1 MANLK
6 KIVSIILILI
16 IGIGIANYSL
26 AANEYSF
33 DLQYTGT
40 VVKNEEK
47 NANVLLI
54 GQNGTLYSKVRI
66 KVDING
72 PATPKIMATD
82 SNDVEHNIAELGYWG
97 PAEGF
102 AVQGDFTNT
111 TPIRATFP
119 EAGKYTIKLSLINLT
134 DGSVITTKSFEV
146 DVISEEVP
154 PANVISNEIVNN
166 IEELPQ
172 TGTSIFEYIAYFS
185 IIVIIFGVVGM
196 YIYRKR

>member
-82 SNDVEHNIAELGYWG
+82 SNNVEHNIAEIGYWG
-97 PAEGF
+97 PPDGF

>member
-16 IGIGIANYSL
+16 IGLGIANYSL

-54 GQNGTLYSKVRI
+54 GQNGTLYPKVRI

-154 PANVISNEIVNN
+154 PENVISNEIVNN

>member
-82 SNDVEHNIAELGYWG
+82 SNNVEHNIAEIGYWG
-97 PAEGF
+97 PPDGF

-154 PANVISNEIVNN
+154 PANVISNEIANN

-185 IIVIIFGVVGM
+185 IIVIILGVVGM

>member
-82 SNDVEHNIAELGYWG
+82 SNNVEHNIAEIGYWG
-97 PAEGF
+97 PPDGF

-119 EAGKYTIKLSLINLT
+119 EEGKYTITLSLINLT
-134 DGSVITTKSFEV
+134 DNSVITMKSFEV
-146 DVISEEVP
+146 
-154 PANVISNEIVNN
+154 NVISNQQEIIENNIN
-166 IEELPQ
+166 IEELPK
-172 TGTSIFEYIAYFS
+172 TGTSIWEYVVCFAIVGIVFGIA
-185 IIVIIFGVVGM
+185 GM
-196 YIYRKR
+196 YIKLKK

>member
-16 IGIGIANYSL
+16 IGLGIANYSL

-54 GQNGTLYSKVRI
+54 GQNGTLYPKVRI

-72 PATPKIMATD
+72 PATPKVMATD
-82 SNDVEHNIAELGYWG
+82 SNNVEHNIAEIGYWG

-102 AVQGDFTNT
+102 PVQGDFTNT

-154 PANVISNEIVNN
+154 PENVISNEIVNN

-172 TGTSIFEYIAYFS
+172 TGTSIFEYAVYFS